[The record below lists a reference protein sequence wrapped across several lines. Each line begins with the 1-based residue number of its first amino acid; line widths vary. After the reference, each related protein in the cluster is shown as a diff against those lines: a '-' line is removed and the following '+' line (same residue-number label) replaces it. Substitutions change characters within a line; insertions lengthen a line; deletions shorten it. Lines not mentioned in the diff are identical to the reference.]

1 MFSDVVGA
9 LGWVHDA
16 VVGCAYPELVGR
28 DVVSVQSTRE
38 LERFPLD
45 RGLLG
50 MGMLRTVD
58 VCACNCFGPLYLES
72 NISAL
77 V

>member
-28 DVVSVQSTRE
+28 EVVSVQSTRE

-58 VCACNCFGPLYLES
+58 ES
-72 NISAL
+72 LWLTFLGDDYECSNHYY
-77 V
+77 